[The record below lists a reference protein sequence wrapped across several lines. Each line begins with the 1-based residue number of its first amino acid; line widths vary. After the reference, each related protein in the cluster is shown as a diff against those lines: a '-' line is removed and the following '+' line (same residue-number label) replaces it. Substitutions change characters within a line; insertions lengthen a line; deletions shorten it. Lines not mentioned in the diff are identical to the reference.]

1 MIAILQ
7 ASAFAIPLADSSV
20 QMVVTSPPY
29 YGLRNYAANPDNA
42 FGREA
47 TVGEYV
53 QHAVEVLREI
63 HRVLRQDGVVFWN
76 IADSYREKNL
86 CLIPQRIAIAA
97 QDDGW
102 IVRDQIIWHK
112 PAPMPESA
120 KDRCTRS
127 YEPILMLTKSAHYFW
142 DTEAVAEKTND
153 LKTKPRRF
161 RKGDASVTLRH
172 DEGNHYQPRATRNP
186 RNVWTLS
193 PTPFRGAHFATF
205 PQDLPR
211 RCILAA
217 SKPGDTV
224 LDPFGGSGTTGVVAE
239 ELGRHAVLLDI
250 SREYVE
256 LMQKRMADVSGLPV
270 KPVSKVVIFRAQEYE
285 GSTPTG
291 GGLTPPGMHMMVE

>member
-29 YGLRNYAANPDNA
+29 NGLRNYAANPDNA
-42 FGREA
+42 FGREV

-63 HRVLRQDGVVFWN
+63 RRVLRQDGVVFWN

-172 DEGNHYQPRATRNP
+172 DEGNYYQPRAARNP

-205 PQDLPR
+205 PQGLPR

-217 SKPGDTV
+217 SRPGDTV
-224 LDPFGGSGTTGVVAE
+224 LDPFGGSGTTGVVAQ
-239 ELGRHAVLLDI
+239 ELGRNAVLLEI
-250 SREYVE
+250 SPEYVK
-256 LMQKRMADVSGLPV
+256 LMQKRMADASGLPV

-285 GSTPTG
+285 GSMPTG